1 MAKFVECLDLQFIG
15 GLVDTFFIHVS
26 FPLLTGVDEAIR
38 CQAVHNAGQTAAD
51 GIDGWNCLGLKDLV
65 TASSKG

>member
-1 MAKFVECLDLQFIG
+1 LQFIG

-38 CQAVHNAGQTAAD
+38 CQAVHNAGQAPAD
-51 GIDGWNCLGLKDLV
+51 RVDSRKRSECLKNPMADPLSV
-65 TASSKG
+65 